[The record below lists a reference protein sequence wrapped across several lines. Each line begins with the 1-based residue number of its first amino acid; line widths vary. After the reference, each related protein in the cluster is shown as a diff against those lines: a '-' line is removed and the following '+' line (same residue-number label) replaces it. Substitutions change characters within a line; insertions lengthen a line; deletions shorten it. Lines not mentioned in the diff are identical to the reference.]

1 MDSSQ
6 TGLYVLKCTQVKSER
21 SGTSEQEILNAVIG
35 RESDMSLLKPDTKT
49 GGNSGINVSLQH
61 DMILN
66 YQLDIAVCDIS
77 AVTQPRVRYS
87 PLWLEIAVIAG
98 NVGIT
103 FGIIVADIVV
113 GAAAGVDIISE
124 KV

>member
-1 MDSSQ
+1 M
-6 TGLYVLKCTQVKSER
+6 C
-21 SGTSEQEILNAVIG
+21 
-35 RESDMSLLKPDTKT
+35 LLKPDTKT

-103 FGIIVADIVV
+103 G
-113 GAAAGVDIISE
+113 
-124 KV
+124 